1 MSRKPFALAFAGVV
15 ILLVAASFV
24 RIAHTPAEPDSDA
37 LSRRLTEVDDTVGV
51 DPDWLEAEVE
61 RIEADTDTSIGIVL
75 IDDDDAAVTAGDVTS
90 LAAWSTIKVPVAMAA
105 TEHCDASEEVLDTL
119 ITSTIEVSDN
129 GSADQLWMCLAAAG
143 GAKKLVADELAKADA
158 TATLEEAWGTSEWSL
173 NSQARYAHYLAELSD
188 REPDNAVLDKMV
200 HVDKSQSWGLGAL
213 GIPFKGGWSDDTDG
227 SWQSRQLGFGQFADK
242 RYGISMA
249 AISEDGSFEDTTDAL
264 DELAE
269 ALASVSPASE

>member
-15 ILLVAASFV
+15 ILLIAASFV

-143 GAKKLVADELAKADA
+143 GAKKLVADELAKAGA

-188 REPDNAVLDKMV
+188 RKPDNAVLDKMV

-242 RYGISMA
+242 RYGIS
-249 AISEDGSFEDTTDAL
+249 T
-264 DELAE
+264 
-269 ALASVSPASE
+269 VSYTHLTLPTKA